1 MSSED
6 FQYEALDRKGGK
18 TRGRVRA
25 ASLQDAVVRLRAD
38 GLTPIEVGAASQDMS
53 SIGLRRGPSSRSLA
67 EWLRAIG
74 MLLGAGAPLVSALAM
89 VRQQAN
95 TLSLTRLTETFER
108 EVAGGQGVAV
118 AIAATL
124 QGRSAFVAG
133 LVAAGEASGDLA
145 GAFER
150 AAVQIEKDA
159 RIVDAFWSALSY
171 PVFILLA
178 SIAAILVIL
187 LLVTPSIAPLLAQD
201 GGQAPLPLAILIATS
216 NFLAA
221 YGGAIVTILVAA
233 MALVLVAGA
242 AGILRRP
249 TEALLLD
256 GPFARLTAGLVFGRF
271 ASVLGHL
278 LATGVPTPEAFRLA
292 SSGVAMGIARQ
303 RLDEV
308 TAKLFEGIAVAA
320 ALDACGGMPST
331 IVRMARVGEETG
343 ALGMMIAKA
352 GDLEQD
358 GAITTLKRTAAVLG
372 PAMIVLLGGLVGLV
386 MGGLLSGM
394 ASLGETMLR

>member
-18 TRGRVRA
+18 IRGRVRA
-25 ASLQDAVVRLRAD
+25 SSLQDALTRLRAD
-38 GLTPIEVGAASQDMS
+38 GLTPVEVAAASRD
-53 SIGLRRGPSSRSLA
+53 IGAMGRRRGPSSRSLA

-74 MLLGAGAPLVSALAM
+74 LLLGAGAPLVRALAM

-95 TLSLTRLTETFER
+95 APSLNRLTETFER
-108 EVAGGQGVAV
+108 EVAGGRGVA
-118 AIAATL
+118 AAMAATL
-124 QGRSAFVAG
+124 QGRAAFVAG

-159 RIVDAFWSALSY
+159 KIADEFWSALSY

-187 LLVTPSIAPLLAQD
+187 LLVTPSIAPLLAQE
-201 GGQAPLPLAILIATS
+201 GGQAPMPLTILIVTS
-216 NFLAA
+216 DFLAA
-221 YGGAIVTILVAA
+221 YGGAFVLILAAAVA
-233 MALVLVAGA
+233 LIFVAGA
-242 AGILRRP
+242 AGLLRRP
-249 TEALLLD
+249 MEAFLLD

-292 SSGVAMGIARQ
+292 SSGVAIGIARQ
-303 RLDEV
+303 RIDEV
-308 TAKLFEGIAVAA
+308 TTKLFEGIRVAA
-320 ALDACGGMPST
+320 ALEACRGMPST
-331 IVRMARVGEETG
+331 IARMARVGEETG
-343 ALGMMIAKA
+343 SLGVMIAKA

-358 GAITTLKRTAAVLG
+358 GAIVTLKRTASVLG
-372 PAMIVLLGGLVGLV
+372 PAMIILLGGLVGLM

-394 ASLGETMLR
+394 ASLGETVLR